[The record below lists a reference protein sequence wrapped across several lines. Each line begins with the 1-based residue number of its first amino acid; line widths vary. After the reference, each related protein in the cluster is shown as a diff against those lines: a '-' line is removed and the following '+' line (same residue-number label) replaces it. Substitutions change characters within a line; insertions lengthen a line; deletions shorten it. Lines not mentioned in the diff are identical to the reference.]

1 MHNKPNRFIIF
12 FKFIIVMDKLKEY
25 IYELLGQEIE
35 LNKLP
40 NNKLN
45 KLPFLFRNNYEFY
58 STKIS
63 DRELIFLVLDK
74 EDAFNA
80 QQLRKQFEI
89 IRSIFNNP
97 VVIIT
102 DDITAV
108 NRKRLIDYKISFI
121 SPGKQMFLTELL
133 VDFQDFNKKQD
144 FRKNIK
150 LLPSAQVFVLYHI
163 LHRKDDL
170 SQYTFKELAEKF
182 QYTQTGITKA
192 VNNLKDLAL
201 IEVIGTKEKSIV
213 FEKDIP
219 KLWKQAEDLFVNPVF
234 KTVYIDK
241 KPKNLLYSNTTAL
254 EEYTDMNPGIQEYFA
269 IERNWFYEL
278 EKSNQFFNLNE
289 ENGNYALE
297 VWKYNPELIAKN
309 ITQKNNVDPLSLYLS
324 LKDGFIDERTDM
336 ALDQIIKKY
345 IW

>member
-1 MHNKPNRFIIF
+1 ME
-12 FKFIIVMDKLKEY
+12 KLNEY

-40 NNKLN
+40 EDILN

-58 STKIS
+58 TTKLYNH
-63 DRELIFLVLDK
+63 ELIFLMLNK
-74 EDAFNA
+74 EDTFNA
-80 QQLRKQFEI
+80 QQLRKQLEI
-89 IRSIFNNP
+89 IQNTLNKP
-97 VVIIT
+97 VVVIT
-102 DDITAV
+102 EDITAV
-108 NRKRLIDYKISFI
+108 NRKRLIDQKISFI
-121 SPGKQMFLTELL
+121 APGKQMFLTKLL
-133 VDFQDFNKKQD
+133 IDIQSFNQDRAFKEK
-144 FRKNIK
+144 FK

-163 LHRKDDL
+163 LYREDDL

-182 QYTQTGITKA
+182 QYTQMGITKA

-201 IEVIGTKEKSIV
+201 IEVTGTKEKSIV

-234 KTVYIDK
+234 KTVYTDK
-241 KPKNLLYSNTTAL
+241 KPENLLHSNTTAL

-269 IERNWFYEL
+269 IERNRFYEL
-278 EKSNQFFNLNE
+278 EKANQFLNLNE
-289 ENGNYALE
+289 ENGNYTLE
-297 VWKYNPELIAKN
+297 VWKYNPEIIAKN
-309 ITQKNNVDPLSLYLS
+309 ITQKNNIDPLSLYLS

>member
-1 MHNKPNRFIIF
+1 MLF
-12 FKFIIVMDKLKEY
+12 FKFIIIMDKLKGY

-40 NNKLN
+40 HNTLN

-63 DRELIFLVLDK
+63 NRELIFLVLDK
-74 EDAFNA
+74 KGTFNA

-89 IRSIFNNP
+89 IRSIFNKP

-108 NRKRLIDYKISFI
+108 NRKRLIDNKISFI

-133 VDFQDFNKKQD
+133 VDFQDFNKKED

-163 LHRKDDL
+163 LHREDDL
-170 SQYTFKELAEKF
+170 SQYAFKELAEKF

-192 VNNLKDLAL
+192 VKNLKDLDL
-201 IEVIGTKEKSIV
+201 IEITGTKEKNIV
-213 FEKDIP
+213 FEKNIP

-234 KTVYIDK
+234 KTVYTDK
-241 KPKNLLYSNTTAL
+241 KPEGLLHSNTTAL
-254 EEYTDMNPGIQEYFA
+254 EEYTDMNPSIQKYFA
-269 IERNWFYEL
+269 IERPHFYEL
-278 EKSNQFFNLNE
+278 KKAKQFTNLNQ

-297 VWKYNPELIAKN
+297 VWKYNPEIIAKG
-309 ITQKNNVDPLSLYLS
+309 ITQKNNIDPLSLYLS
-324 LKDGFIDERTDM
+324 LKDGFIDERIDM
-336 ALDQIIKKY
+336 ALDQIIKIY

>member
-1 MHNKPNRFIIF
+1 MT
-12 FKFIIVMDKLKEY
+12 KLKEY
-25 IYELLGQEIE
+25 IYELLGQEIK

-40 NNKLN
+40 DNTLN

-63 DRELIFLVLDK
+63 NRELIFLVLDK
-74 EDAFNA
+74 EDTFNA

-89 IRSIFNNP
+89 IRSIFNKP

-133 VDFQDFNKKQD
+133 VDFQDLNKKED

-163 LHRKDDL
+163 LHREDGL

-192 VNNLKDLAL
+192 VKNLKDLAL
-201 IEVIGTKEKSIV
+201 IEITGTKEKNIV

-219 KLWKQAEDLFVNPVF
+219 KLWKQAEGLFVNPVF
-234 KTVYIDK
+234 KTVYTDK
-241 KPKNLLYSNTTAL
+241 KTENLLHSNTTAL
-254 EEYTDMNPGIQEYFA
+254 EEYTDMNPSIQEYFA
-269 IERNWFYEL
+269 IERPHFYEL
-278 EKSNQFFNLNE
+278 KKAKQFTNLNE

-297 VWKYNPELIAKN
+297 VWKYNPEIIAKG
-309 ITQKNNVDPLSLYLS
+309 ITQKNNIDPLSLYLS
-324 LKDGFIDERTDM
+324 LKDGFIDERIDM

>member
-1 MHNKPNRFIIF
+1 ME
-12 FKFIIVMDKLKEY
+12 KLKEY
-25 IYELLGQEIE
+25 IYELFGQEIE

-40 NNKLN
+40 DDRLN
-45 KLPFLFRNNYEFY
+45 KLPFLFRNSYEFY

-63 DRELIFLVLDK
+63 NRELIFLVLDK
-74 EDAFNA
+74 EDTFNA

-89 IRSIFNNP
+89 IRSIFNKP
-97 VVIIT
+97 VVVIT
-102 DDITAV
+102 EDITTV

-133 VDFQDFNKKQD
+133 VDFQDFNKKED

-192 VNNLKDLAL
+192 VNNLKDLTL
-201 IEVIGTKEKSIV
+201 IEIIGTKEKSIV

-219 KLWKQAEDLFVNPVF
+219 KLWKQAEGLFVNPVF
-234 KTVYIDK
+234 KTVYMDK
-241 KPKNLLYSNTTAL
+241 KPENLLHSNTTAL

-269 IERNWFYEL
+269 IERNRFYEL
-278 EKSNQFFNLNE
+278 EKANQFFNLNE
-289 ENGNYALE
+289 ENGNYVLE
-297 VWKYNPELIAKN
+297 IWKYNPELIAKN

-324 LKDGFIDERTDM
+324 LKDRFIDERTDM

>member
-1 MHNKPNRFIIF
+1 ME
-12 FKFIIVMDKLKEY
+12 KLKEY

-40 NNKLN
+40 DDTLN
-45 KLPFLFRNNYEFY
+45 KLPFLFRSNYEFY

-63 DRELIFLVLDK
+63 NRQLIFLVLDK
-74 EDAFNA
+74 EDTFNA

-89 IRSIFNNP
+89 IRSIFNKP

-133 VDFQDFNKKQD
+133 VDFQDFKKKED

-163 LHRKDDL
+163 LHREDDL

-192 VNNLKDLAL
+192 VKNLKDLAL
-201 IEVIGTKEKSIV
+201 IEITGTKEKNIV

-219 KLWKQAEDLFVNPVF
+219 KLWTQAEGLFVNPVF
-234 KTVYIDK
+234 KTVYTDK
-241 KPKNLLYSNTTAL
+241 KPENMLHSNTTAL
-254 EEYTDMNPGIQEYFA
+254 EEYTDMNPSIQEYFA
-269 IERNWFYEL
+269 IERSHFYEL
-278 EKSNQFFNLNE
+278 KKAKQFTNLND

-297 VWKYNPELIAKN
+297 VWKYNPEIIAKN
-309 ITQKNNVDPLSLYLS
+309 ITRKNNVDPLSLYLS